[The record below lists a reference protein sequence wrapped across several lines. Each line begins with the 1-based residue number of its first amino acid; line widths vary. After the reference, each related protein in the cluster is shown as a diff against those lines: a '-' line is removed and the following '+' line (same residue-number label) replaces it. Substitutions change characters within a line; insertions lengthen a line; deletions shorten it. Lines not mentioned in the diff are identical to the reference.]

1 MAATHGER
9 SDRQQS
15 QDKNAIPTYLDSLQ
29 TLRHVLFL
37 TQRLLEIGFRRPE
50 RQQSLVVLIGDAFQ
64 VHLLLENILQKRR
77 LLLELVNVHAKLLSF
92 RVYMEFSRAQQR

>member
-9 SDRQQS
+9 SDRHQS
-15 QDKNAIPTYLDSLQ
+15 QDKNALPTYLDSLQ

-50 RQQSLVVLIGDAFQ
+50 RQQGLVILIGDAFQ
-64 VHLLLENILQKRR
+64 GHLLLEDV
-77 LLLELVNVHAKLLSF
+77 LLKSPLLFELVHNPTTLLAF
-92 RVYMEFSRAQQR
+92 VVTLECG